1 MSHYNYDSTLHD
13 LVVGTTRISDYG
25 EDTKITIEYEED
37 FRSVTTGVDGAT
49 TTNEHHNRNALIK
62 FNILQ
67 TSPLNAI
74 FTMMANSSK
83 EFVVAHVDRNFNGD
97 VGAFASKAHFVKIPN
112 LEVGQQ
118 AKSREWT
125 IRAINLKPNFSI

>member
-13 LVVGTTRISDYG
+13 LVVGTVRISDYG
-25 EDTKITIEYEED
+25 EDTKISIEYEED

-83 EFVVAHVDRNFNGD
+83 EFTVAHVDRNFNGD

-125 IRAINLKPNFSI
+125 VRAINLKPNFNI